1 MIITVNGTEHEVAPS
16 VRLLDVLD
24 LEPGGSIPRGVAVA
38 VDGSVVPRSEHASL
52 ELSPGSRV
60 EIVTAVQGG

>member
-1 MIITVNGTEHEVAPS
+1 MIIVVNGEERELPAP
-16 VRLLDVLD
+16 VRLVDVLD
-24 LEPGGSIPRGVAVA
+24 LGEGGQTPRGVAVA
-38 VDGSVVPRSEHASL
+38 VDGSVVPRSQHAST